1 MRIVIPLTGLLLI
14 LGCTTEKLF
23 IPPNPYD
30 DDAAVL
36 RADGRIL
43 FEDISESSALEKSNQ
58 FDNVY
63 WTLNDSGD
71 KARIFAIDGK
81 GKVVKPRWADDY
93 HGITIGNAVNVD
105 WEDLAVDN
113 SGTLYIAA
121 FGNNSN
127 LRRDLAV
134 YILPEPDPH
143 GTVVTRALNVIN
155 FRYPDQVGFPPA
167 KKNFDAE
174 ALFTIRGKLY
184 LLTKHRADT
193 FTKLY
198 RFDETSAQQLNTL
211 TLVDRYDVGGM
222 VTAADA
228 ANDGSMVAILT
239 YNSIW
244 LIETPSDSDLLFSG
258 KKYRYPIMA
267 KQCEGICFDG
277 ENLRL
282 TNEQRD
288 IFVVPLSKVK
298 KYAVK

>member
-1 MRIVIPLTGLLLI
+1 MRIILPFIGLLLI
-14 LGCTTEKLF
+14 LACTNEKLF
-23 IPPNPYD
+23 LPPNPYD

-36 RADGRIL
+36 RARARISV
-43 FEDISESSALEKSNQ
+43 EDISESSAIEKSNQ
-58 FDNVY
+58 YDDVY

-71 KARIFAIDGK
+71 EARIFAIDGD
-81 GKVVKPRWADDY
+81 GNAVKPRWAEDY
-93 HGITIGNAVNVD
+93 HGIILGNAVNVD

-113 SGTLYIAA
+113 TGTMYIAA
-121 FGNNSN
+121 FGNNGN
-127 LRRDLAV
+127 VRRDLAV
-134 YILPEPDPH
+134 YVLPEPDPR
-143 GTVVTRALNVIN
+143 GTITTRIQSTLN
-155 FRYPDQVGFPPA
+155 FRYPDQDGFPPK

-174 ALFTIRGKLY
+174 ALFSLRGKLY
-184 LLTKHRADT
+184 LLTKHRSDT

-198 RFDETSAQQLNTL
+198 RFDETSPLQLNTL

-228 ANDGSMVAILT
+228 ADDGSMVAILT

-244 LIETPSDSDLLFSG
+244 VVETPPDSDLLFSG
-258 KKYRYPIMA
+258 QKFRYPIMA

-288 IFVVPLSKVK
+288 IFIVPLSKVK
-298 KYAVK
+298 KHPVK